1 MVPLPVWA
9 CFTSPWWVALI
20 PALMGLAGLGF
31 TPILRPPLP
40 KACPISALEDKSHLV
55 FSTQLSSHF
64 SGDPPENSGPPYSP
78 GLSTVSPKDFI
89 TQFNTWHTLSC
100 LEPCSGPSESEGVDS
115 QGAFCPHHAQNNT
128 RQGWVQTHNARK
140 EPGKL

>member
-1 MVPLPVWA
+1 MGGPDPRPDG
-9 CFTSPWWVALI
+9 SGRPWLH
-20 PALMGLAGLGF
+20 

-40 KACPISALEDKSHLV
+40 KACPISAVEDKSHLV

-89 TQFNTWHTLSC
+89 TQFNT
-100 LEPCSGPSESEGVDS
+100 
-115 QGAFCPHHAQNNT
+115 
-128 RQGWVQTHNARK
+128 
-140 EPGKL
+140 